1 VKHDNRPA
9 RPCAGEGRKVKWY
22 AEQIDALRAENE
34 QLRLQIVDLEIERD
48 QLQYRIDGL
57 IDDLRERTCD
67 E

>member
-1 VKHDNRPA
+1 M
-9 RPCAGEGRKVKWY
+9 KWY

-34 QLRLQIVDLEIERD
+34 QLRLQIIDLEIERG
-48 QLQYRIDGL
+48 QLQYRIDEL

>member
-1 VKHDNRPA
+1 M
-9 RPCAGEGRKVKWY
+9 KWY

-57 IDDLRERTCD
+57 IDDLRERMCD

>member
-1 VKHDNRPA
+1 M
-9 RPCAGEGRKVKWY
+9 KWY

-48 QLQYRIDGL
+48 QLQYRIDEL
-57 IDDLRERTCD
+57 IDDLRERMCD